1 MDISTICDEFMIP
14 TPDISHLKAK
24 DYEHI
29 YEPAED
35 TFALLD
41 ALEQDAEEL
50 KSARPRICL
59 EIGSAS
65 FIHGIHLLN
74 ERHRSGSGCVSA
86 FTASILSR
94 SCCMLVSML
103 AC

>member
-14 TPDISHLKAK
+14 TPNISHLKAK
-24 DYEHI
+24 DYERI

-50 KSARPRICL
+50 KSAKPRICL

-65 FIHGIHLLN
+65 FIHGIQLLN
-74 ERHRSGSGCVSA
+74 EQYSSGSGCVSA
-86 FTASILSR
+86 FTASILGG
-94 SCCMLVSML
+94 SCCVLLCML
-103 AC
+103 AF

>member
-1 MDISTICDEFMIP
+1 MIP

-41 ALEQDAEEL
+41 ALEQEAEEL
-50 KSARPRICL
+50 KSANPKICL
-59 EIGSAS
+59 EIGSGYLCAWLQ
-65 FIHGIHLLN
+65 LLN
-74 ERHRSGSGCVSA
+74 ERYRSGSGCVSA
-86 FTASILSR
+86 FVASILGR
-94 SCCMLVSML
+94 SCCMLPCML
-103 AC
+103 ACRDC